1 MINNQDNLY
10 LLKNHSYNEFP
21 PHYIDL
27 IQDNIEKLSFL
38 IKKQKINAYYR
49 QKNSTSKEEDQNII
63 ELSEINF
70 NTIQYILSKKNR
82 NQKELSI
89 IQEFLNSL
97 NLFNN
102 PTNNIS
108 KDKLLLSLSSFLK
121 LEKRPQNSIL
131 FKFGNKGNK
140 FYIVI
145 KGELSVLILK
155 ETKIE
160 LNTVDYFIHLLLLKS
175 LKEDELL
182 KKTLMANNKIGI
194 KIDEINFE
202 YNYDKL
208 NKFFNKNYKVNFR
221 RRNQSIKKT
230 KTAHYSIVG
239 QNSKAV
245 KDHMQRRNTIF
256 TLNLIPTKIE
266 EENNSPNSNSNNDTI
281 EKKEKV
287 NDDEEYHVNKYRKS
301 QIFNNIIL
309 KKNDDIFYSEL
320 EIYNFELYELNKI
333 VANFIK
339 IKEQAMNKRYYNSIN
354 DYIENTYVFPY
365 YIKQEND
372 PKYKYIKKDLYTIF
386 QYFEIGKKKIGDI
399 FGELA
404 LLHSDNKRTGTI
416 MTTTDCVLGFL
427 SRDDYNN
434 SLHDIEVRKRRNQV
448 NFIMSFSIFDK
459 MNWTFFETKF
469 FNYFIR
475 ESFLKDSYLLRQ
487 GYKYDK
493 IYFIMDGT
501 FELTTSLNYETIKNF
516 IKYKS
521 KKYPKYLNELNIIKS
536 KEPVDKKKTYKFKL
550 SIIDNRDIVGMDDY
564 FILDDDISFIDVK
577 CLSDDAIVFSIEK
590 NLLNNLRRKIT
601 EIDNNVKLIIKKRVE
616 IMIQKLMII
625 FRVIINN
632 PNVSTKKIC
641 LSEEFHER
649 RVKSALLNN
658 NNSQTNHRKIK
669 NILSLSQLNLFNKEE
684 NGKNEN
690 ENGEY
695 INNDINRN
703 KERDNSLN
711 YKEKKNTEAL
721 SSKKSS
727 KALNFIDNI
736 NNEEF
741 GKSKNKRAKTD
752 LYNPLEISVKK
763 PLSNKNINDKI
774 NIFNKKSN
782 IKEKKIFN
790 KRIMSSFLK
799 NKTNTDYF
807 FQTKHKE
814 NTSSNRTKSNMPYIN
829 SLYNSANT
837 NMSSKNSSI
846 LSNIKKYSSHVQV
859 NIADIKSLAN
869 KENEKGINTSTNKN
883 KKNLKQI
890 DKNNKVILD
899 IIGKVKKKKL
909 LNPES
914 YLKVILGTRFKKH
927 EENAGKN
934 IISKKLL
941 DNEDDKNYFAT
952 VRLKKHKSKN
962 GEHPNQRNRYKHYKL
977 NLSDKNKYI
986 EKLKKVK
993 SKESPIVDFLLYNTM
1008 ISKNINK

>member
-10 LLKNHSYNEFP
+10 LLRNISNNDFSS
-21 PHYIDL
+21 HYIDL
-27 IQDNIEKLSFL
+27 IHDNIEKLSHL

-49 QKNSTSKEEDQNII
+49 QKNSTSKEEDQKVI
-63 ELSEINF
+63 ELNEINF

-102 PTNNIS
+102 PTNNVS
-108 KDKLLLSLSSFLK
+108 KDKLLYSLSSFLK

-155 ETKIE
+155 ETKVE

-208 NKFFNKNYKVNFR
+208 NKFFNKNFKVNFR
-221 RRNQSIKKT
+221 KRNQSIKKT
-230 KTAHYSIVG
+230 KTAHFSVIG
-239 QNSKAV
+239 QNSKAL
-245 KDHMQRRNTIF
+245 KDHMKRRNTIF
-256 TLNLIPTKIE
+256 TLNLIPTPI
-266 EENNSPNSNSNNDTI
+266 EENNTDNNNNNNIT

-287 NDDEEYHVNKYRKS
+287 IDDEEYHVNKYRKS
-301 QIFNNIIL
+301 KIFNNIIL

-339 IKEQAMNKRYYNSIN
+339 IKEQSMNKRYYNSIN
-354 DYIENTYVFPY
+354 DYIENTYIFPY

-372 PKYKYIKKDLYTIF
+372 PKYKYIQKDLYTIF

-475 ESFLKDSYLLRQ
+475 ESFLKDSFLLRQ

-516 IKYKS
+516 VKYKS
-521 KKYPKYLNELNIIKS
+521 KKYPKYINELNIIKS
-536 KEPVDKKKTYKFKL
+536 KEPVDKKKLYKFKL

-564 FILDDDISFIDVK
+564 FIFDDDISFINVK

-632 PNVSTKKIC
+632 PNVNTKKIC
-641 LSEEFHER
+641 LSEEFHKR

-658 NNSQTNHRKIK
+658 NYSETNHRKIK
-669 NILSLSQLNLFNKEE
+669 NIISLSQLNLLNKEE

-690 ENGEY
+690 GEF
-695 INNDINRN
+695 INDIYRN

-711 YKEKKNTEAL
+711 NRENKNTEA
-721 SSKKSS
+721 SNSKKST
-727 KALNFIDNI
+727 KTFNFLDNI
-736 NNEEF
+736 NNEEI
-741 GKSKNKRAKTD
+741 GKNKNKKVKTN
-752 LYNPLEISVKK
+752 LFNPLEISVKK
-763 PLSNKNINDKI
+763 PIYIRNTNDKI
-774 NIFNKKSN
+774 NMFNKRSN

-807 FQTKHKE
+807 FQTKYKE
-814 NTSSNRTKSNMPYIN
+814 NTSSNRTKQNMPYIN

-837 NMSSKNSSI
+837 NISSRNISN
-846 LSNIKKYSSHVQV
+846 LSNIKKHSSHVQV
-859 NIADIKSLAN
+859 DFSEIKSLVN
-869 KENEKGINTSTNKN
+869 KENEKGKNLSAN
-883 KKNLKQI
+883 KKKRVII
-890 DKNNKVILD
+890 DRNNKVILD
-899 IIGKVKKKKL
+899 ILGKGKKSKG
-909 LNPES
+909 LNPER

-927 EENAGKN
+927 EENVGKEY
-934 IISKKLL
+934 ISKKLL

-952 VRLKKHKSKN
+952 VRLKKNKIKN
-962 GEHPNQRNRYKHYKL
+962 GEKKKIYKV

-986 EKLKKVK
+986 EKLKRAK

-1008 ISKNINK
+1008 ISKNINIYN

>member
-1 MINNQDNLY
+1 MINNKDNLY
-10 LLKNHSYNEFP
+10 LLGNHLNNEFSS
-21 PHYIDL
+21 HYIDL
-27 IQDNIEKLSFL
+27 IHDNIEKLSSL

-63 ELSEINF
+63 ELNEINF

-102 PTNNIS
+102 PTNNVS
-108 KDKLLLSLSSFLK
+108 KEKLLLSLSSFLK

-155 ETKIE
+155 EKKVE
-160 LNTVDYFIHLLLLKS
+160 LNSVDYFIHLLLLKS

-194 KIDEINFE
+194 RIDEINFE

-208 NKFFNKNYKVNFR
+208 NKFFNKNFKVNFR
-221 RRNQSIKKT
+221 KRKQSIRKT
-230 KTAHYSIVG
+230 KTAHYSITG

-245 KDHMQRRNTIF
+245 KDHMKRRNTIF
-256 TLNLIPTKIE
+256 TLNLMPTTI
-266 EENNSPNSNSNNDTI
+266 EENNSGNNNET
-281 EKKEKV
+281 EKKEKGI
-287 NDDEEYHVNKYRKS
+287 DDEEYHVNKYRKS

-309 KKNDDIFYSEL
+309 KKNDDVFYSEL

-354 DYIENTYVFPY
+354 DYIENTYIFPY
-365 YIKQEND
+365 YIKQDND

-416 MTTTDCVLGFL
+416 MTITDCVLGFL

-501 FELTTSLNYETIKNF
+501 FELTTSINYETIKNF
-516 IKYKS
+516 VKYKS
-521 KKYPKYLNELNIIKS
+521 KKYPKYLDEYNIIKS
-536 KEPVDKKKTYKFKL
+536 KEPNDKKKAYKFKL
-550 SIIDNRDIVGMDDY
+550 SIIENRDIVGMDDY
-564 FILDDDISFIDVK
+564 FILDDDISFINVK

-625 FRVIINN
+625 YRVIINN
-632 PNVSTKKIC
+632 PNVNTKKIC
-641 LSEEFHER
+641 LSEEFHKP
-649 RVKSALLNN
+649 RVKSALVNN

-669 NILSLSQLNLFNKEE
+669 KIISLSQLNFLNKEE

-690 ENGEY
+690 EEY
-695 INNDINRN
+695 IKDIFRS

-711 YKEKKNTEAL
+711 YKENKNIEAP
-721 SSKKSS
+721 SSKKSA
-727 KALNFIDNI
+727 KAFNFIENI

-741 GKSKNKRAKTD
+741 EKKKNKKVKKVKTD
-752 LYNPLEISVKK
+752 LFNPLEISLKK
-763 PLSNKNINDKI
+763 PLIYRNTNDKI
-774 NIFNKKSN
+774 NLFNKKSN
-782 IKEKKIFN
+782 IKEKKIIN
-790 KRIMSSFLK
+790 KRIMSSFIK

-807 FQTKHKE
+807 FQIKHMEK
-814 NTSSNRTKSNMPYIN
+814 TSSNKTKQNMPYIN
-829 SLYNSANT
+829 SLYNSVNT
-837 NMSSKNSSI
+837 NISSKNSSD
-846 LSNIKKYSSHVQV
+846 LSIIKKHSSHAQV
-859 NIADIKSLAN
+859 NIFDIKSLVNKNNRKN
-869 KENEKGINTSTNKN
+869 KENEKGINLSAN
-883 KKNLKQI
+883 KKSQVII
-890 DKNNKVILD
+890 DRNNKAIFDAL
-899 IIGKVKKKKL
+899 GKGKKSKG

-927 EENAGKN
+927 EENAGKE

-941 DNEDDKNYFAT
+941 DNEDDQNYFAT

-962 GEHPNQRNRYKHYKL
+962 EGYSSQNKKHYKL

-986 EKLKKVK
+986 EKLRRIK

>member
-1 MINNQDNLY
+1 MINNQDNTF
-10 LLKNHSYNEFP
+10 LLKNHLNNEFP
-21 PHYIDL
+21 GNYIEL
-27 IQDNIEKLSFL
+27 IHDNIEKLSSL
-38 IKKQKINAYYR
+38 IKRHKINAYYR
-49 QKNSTSKEEDQNII
+49 QKNSTSKEEDQKVI
-63 ELSEINF
+63 ELNEINF

-82 NQKELSI
+82 TPKELSI

-102 PTNNIS
+102 PNKNVS
-108 KDKLLLSLSSFLK
+108 KEKLLYSLSSFLK
-121 LEKRPQNSIL
+121 LEKRPQNTIL

-145 KGELSVLILK
+145 KGELSVLILR
-155 ETKIE
+155 ETKVE

-208 NKFFNKNYKVNFR
+208 NKFFNKNFKINYRK
-221 RRNQSIKKT
+221 RNNNGIRKT
-230 KTAHYSIVG
+230 KTSHFSVVG
-239 QNSKAV
+239 QNSNAL
-245 KDHMQRRNTIF
+245 KDHKKRRNTIL
-256 TLNLIPTKIE
+256 TLNLLPNKIE
-266 EENNSPNSNSNNDTI
+266 EENNTSNNNNNVPVP

-320 EIYNFELYELNKI
+320 EIYNFELYELTKI
-333 VANFIK
+333 VSNFIK
-339 IKEQAMNKRYYNSIN
+339 IKEQAINKRYYNSIN
-354 DYIENTYVFPY
+354 DYIESTYLFPY
-365 YIKQEND
+365 YIKQEDD
-372 PKYKYIKKDLYTIF
+372 PKYKYIKKDLYSIF

-416 MTTTDCVLGFL
+416 MTTTDCILGFL

-459 MNWTFFETKF
+459 MNWNFFETKF

-501 FELTTSLNYETIKNF
+501 FELTTSINYETIKNF
-516 IKYKS
+516 VKHKS
-521 KKYPKYLNELNIIKS
+521 KNYPKYLNELNIIKS

-564 FILDDDISFIDVK
+564 FIIDDDISFINVK

-632 PNVSTKKIC
+632 PNVNTKKIC
-641 LSEEFHER
+641 LSEEFHQP
-649 RVKSALLNN
+649 RVKSALLNS

-669 NILSLSQLNLFNKEE
+669 KIISLSQLNLLNKEE
-684 NGKNEN
+684 NEEN
-690 ENGEY
+690 NIVY
-695 INNDINRN
+695 RNRD
-703 KERDNSLN
+703 RDNSLN
-711 YKEKKNTEAL
+711 YKENKNTEIS

-727 KALNFIDNI
+727 KGFNFFDIP
-736 NNEEF
+736 NNEDS
-741 GKSKNKRAKTD
+741 GKKKNKKIKTD
-752 LYNPLEISVKK
+752 LFNPLEISLKK
-763 PLSNKNINDKI
+763 HLSNRNPNEKI
-774 NIFNKKSN
+774 NFFKKSN
-782 IKEKKIFN
+782 IKEKQIFN
-790 KRIMSSFLK
+790 RRFMSSFSK
-799 NKTNTDYF
+799 SKTNTDYF
-807 FQTKHKE
+807 YQIKNKE
-814 NTSSNRTKSNMPYIN
+814 NTSSKRAKNRDLNSIQNMPYLN

-837 NMSSKNSSI
+837 NMSSKISSD
-846 LSNIKKYSSHVQV
+846 LSNIKKHSSHAQV
-859 NIADIKSLAN
+859 NITDIKSSIN
-869 KENEKGINTSTNKN
+869 KEKGTRIYSNGN
-883 KKNLKQI
+883 KKSRVII
-890 DKNNKVILD
+890 DRNNKAILD
-899 IIGKVKKKKL
+899 IFGKEKKNKG

-914 YLKVILGTRFKKH
+914 YLKVILGTRFIKH
-927 EENAGKN
+927 EENEGTK

-952 VRLKKHKSKN
+952 VRLKKNKSKN
-962 GEHPNQRNRYKHYKL
+962 GDLCKRKKHYKL

-986 EKLKKVK
+986 EKLKKIK
-993 SKESPIVDFLLYNTM
+993 KKESPIVDFLLYNTM
-1008 ISKNINK
+1008 ISKNMNK